1 LTFDRPDYDE
11 GKEAREM
18 ATRVGADFH
27 PIAIGQ
33 DDLANHFG
41 DAVHPAEAFCVNTHG
56 VAKYLRDLL
65 NRLETMDEGSRLA
78 NDQVLM
84 ILLSACVLQERFAL
98 SA

>member
-1 LTFDRPDYDE
+1 LTFDRRDYDE

-33 DDLANHFG
+33 DDLADHFG
-41 DAVHPAEAFCVNTHG
+41 DAVHQAEAFGVNAHG
-56 VAKYLRDLL
+56 VAKYLLD
-65 NRLETMDEGSRLA
+65 RLETMDEGSRLA

-84 ILLSACVLQERFAL
+84 ILLSACVVQKRLL
-98 SA
+98 